1 VAVLDVEAHNVPL
14 DVTSTDEL
22 VELSTSTDSLD
33 ACEDAVIRP
42 SDLRQEHL
50 SAVINER
57 LEKADE
63 DGRELPL
70 ERAPEN
76 SVLLR
81 RRDPRRLEKES

>member
-1 VAVLDVEAHNVPL
+1 MQATFDLI
-14 DVTSTDEL
+14 DEI
-22 VELSTSTDSLD
+22 
-33 ACEDAVIRP
+33 VILA
-42 SDLRQEHL
+42 SDLRQKHL